1 MDSCL
6 SLLVV
11 SCRTKITLLCSLH
24 SLKEEGLELE
34 ANSHGN
40 NIKESNN
47 VVFIP
52 TVVGLKKL
60 CNVRV
65 QS

>member
-1 MDSCL
+1 MGSCL

-24 SLKEEGLELE
+24 SLKEGEGLALE

-40 NIKESNN
+40 NMKSNN

-60 CNVRV
+60 LNVKV
-65 QS
+65 ES